1 MLPTCDRVYYNY
13 TILVYY
19 NLVKGVG
26 KTELM
31 KRNTDISAYS
41 TVSKVTITSYS
52 GDNVRGVVNNDYYN
66 KSFLFSDLFEM
77 VKILESLYTSMFFP
91 QHSFDERRF
100 TNKSPSNIIIRKA
113 DEIKLCDQAK
123 ATFILHIKF
132 RQNATWQGSINW
144 VEENKT
150 QNFRSTLEMIK
161 LIDEAL
167 AEKGSSIQISWE
179 DENN

>member
-1 MLPTCDRVYYNY
+1 MR
-13 TILVYY
+13 
-19 NLVKGVG
+19 
-26 KTELM
+26 
-31 KRNTDISAYS
+31 RNTDISAYS
-41 TVSKVTITSYS
+41 TVSQITIVSYS
-52 GDNVRGVVNNDYYN
+52 DNNVRGFVKNDYYK
-66 KSFLFSDLFEM
+66 KSFLFTDLFEM
-77 VKILESLYTSMFFP
+77 IKILESLYTSMVFP
-91 QHSFDERRF
+91 QQGFDERRF

-113 DEIKLCDQAK
+113 DETKVCEPAK

-167 AEKGSSIQISWE
+167 DEKGSSVKISWE
-179 DENN
+179 DEND